1 MGDYPAAAS
10 FNEATMKLAI
20 SEFGP
25 DTQQT
30 AEALNNL
37 AVTYDHLRRFI
48 EAETL
53 VRRAIEISEK
63 TLGKEHPD
71 VATCYSNLAR
81 LLDEQGKYA
90 EAEQLYRRAIEIG
103 EKTLGKEAPRV
114 AIWYANLASLVGEQG
129 KYVEAETLVRR
140 AIDALAS
147 SRARICLAMARRASV
162 PLRALRYSSL
172 LGLRTISR
180 FERFDGV
187 PQVFDDRDGWVI
199 SH

>member
-48 EAETL
+48 
-53 VRRAIEISEK
+53 
-63 TLGKEHPD
+63 
-71 VATCYSNLAR
+71 
-81 LLDEQGKYA
+81 
-90 EAEQLYRRAIEIG
+90 
-103 EKTLGKEAPRV
+103 
-114 AIWYANLASLVGEQG
+114 
-129 KYVEAETLVRR
+129 EAETLVRR